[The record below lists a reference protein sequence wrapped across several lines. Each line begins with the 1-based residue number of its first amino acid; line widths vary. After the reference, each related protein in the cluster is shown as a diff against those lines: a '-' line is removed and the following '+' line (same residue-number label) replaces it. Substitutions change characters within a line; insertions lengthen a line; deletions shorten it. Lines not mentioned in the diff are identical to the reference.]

1 VKQSTAAA
9 QDERNHNHWQMF
21 QLPQKP
27 DAAPQWQKEK
37 VGSVRSRSC
46 SQSKLLYLQQN
57 SAHISITVICV
68 QLAQQQF
75 CRQPLAHKVGDS
87 VAIIAIE
94 DTIEVAVVLTPIG
107 EGKRSQ
113 TSAMQRHT

>member
-1 VKQSTAAA
+1 
-9 QDERNHNHWQMF
+9 MF
-21 QLPQKP
+21 QSSQKP
-27 DAAPQWQKEK
+27 DAAPQWQK
-37 VGSVRSRSC
+37 VRRSC

-57 SAHISITVICV
+57 TAHISITVICV

-94 DTIEVAVVLTPIG
+94 DTIEVAVVLTPIR
-107 EGKRSQ
+107 EGKRIH
-113 TSAMQRHT
+113 RCL